1 MPGLRKTM
9 QLAEAQEKMGRLLP
23 SQQAFLNFPTPAD
36 VNQSKLQ
43 TIFLKI
49 ICGGYACGK
58 TRVCLQNCLLL
69 SAMFP
74 KNEGMVMRFHGKD
87 LEESVIPLFFEVC
100 PESWIKEISKRGK
113 TGMTVTLVNDS
124 KIYFR
129 HLHDAGGAGQ
139 TKSRRVGANLGWF
152 FISQVEEAEQ
162 SHWTTMLGRLRNP
175 AAKIKMGIADANPN
189 GRNWVQRV
197 FFPDYI
203 PLDPKN
209 GIYFRKYVQGN
220 TLGVHVN
227 SEENRETNGGFVT
240 DDFFDNFIANSDPA
254 IVERYIYGSMEDFT
268 GKIYKGF
275 SRQSVHVI
283 KPFDISSRRHWDFVC
298 GIDVG
303 GAGAWSVVPAFVD
316 EWGNLIITDTFD
328 KATGR
333 MEEVAD
339 WIKANTPWNERHRS
353 NFVIDPE
360 NNVAAVELAER
371 GIYST
376 IATKAVLPTILRVNG
391 YFHLR
396 NKIKPPQWFVETQS
410 EEAVARILRDG
421 CPRIFVFNTSTTWIT
436 EHDAAVWDE
445 KKPNQIRKTASQRM
459 DSVDATRYLVATR
472 PEPSHLLIG
481 PEQKYEELRA
491 VSPISAREWEQLD
504 RRLALNNANMKGRH
518 LIDANRDFD
527 GYIEPKHSKVE
538 SYDWN

>member
-1 MPGLRKTM
+1 M

-197 FFPDYI
+197 FFPDYT
-203 PLDPKN
+203 PLDPKK

-268 GKIYKGF
+268 GKIYRGF

-283 KPFDISSRRHWDFVC
+283 KPFNIRANEYRHWEFIG

-303 GAGAWSVVPAFVD
+303 GSCPWAVVPVYVD
-316 EWGNLIITDTFD
+316 EWGNLIVTAGFD
-328 KATGR
+328 KATGHTG
-333 MEEVAD
+333 EVAD
-339 WIKANTPWNERHRS
+339 WIKSNTPYSDNRS
-353 NFVIDPE
+353 TFVIDPE
-360 NNVAAVELAER
+360 NKIAAIELSERNIHTRVAEK
-371 GIYST
+371 S
-376 IATKAVLPTILRVNG
+376 VLSGILRVNG

-396 NKIKPPQWFVETQS
+396 PRIRPPEWFVKTQS
-410 EEAVARILRDG
+410 EDAVKRILRDG
-421 CPRIFVFNTSTTWIT
+421 CPRVFVFDEATTWIAD
-436 EHDAAVWDE
+436 HDGYVWDDKRPNE
-445 KKPNQIRKTASQRM
+445 PKKTSTARFDQC
-459 DSVDATRYLVATR
+459 DAFRYVVMTR
-472 PEPSHLLIG
+472 PEPTKLLIG
-481 PEQKYEELRA
+481 PEQKYEDLRA

-504 RRLALNNANMKGRH
+504 RRLALNNANMRGRH

-527 GYIEPKHSKVE
+527 SYTEPKIGKAE
-538 SYDWN
+538 SFDWN